1 MTRILY
7 FAGIFFYL
15 YLPIGILMVNAFNLN
30 RYGLKWDG
38 FTLKWFGAMIDNH
51 SLMTAT
57 YHSLIIAICAAT
69 LATTIGAL
77 GAIGMSRYR
86 FPGRKILKGT
96 TVTLMM
102 APDIILAIAFLVLF
116 VTVGISLGFWS
127 LLLAHITFC
136 LPFAIMTVSGRLQ
149 DFDPH
154 ILDAAKDLGASD
166 RDIVLLVLLPMIR
179 PAIIASWLLSF
190 TLSLDDVIVSS
201 FVTGPAFDVLPLK
214 IFSMVKVGVKPE
226 VNALATILVLIS
238 LVLVFVSQLFLKEK
252 TTYENSN

>member
-1 MTRILY
+1 MNSFIH
-7 FAGIFFYL
+7 
-15 YLPIGILMVNAFNLN
+15 N
-30 RYGLKWDG
+30 RYGFQWDG
-38 FTLKWFGAMIDNH
+38 FTLKWFEAMVNNQ

-57 YHSLIIAICAAT
+57 WNSLLIAVCAAT
-69 LATTIGAL
+69 LATTIGSL

-86 FPGRKILKGT
+86 FPGWVVLKGT
-96 TVTLMM
+96 IVTLMM

-116 VTVGISLGFWS
+116 IAIGISLGFWS

-154 ILDAAKDLGASD
+154 ILDAAKDLGASE
-166 RDIVLLVLLPMIR
+166 RNIVMMVLLPMIR
-179 PAIIASWLLSF
+179 PALISSWLLSF

-201 FVTGPAFDVLPLK
+201 FVTGPTFDVLPLK

-226 VNALATILVLIS
+226 VNALATLLVLIS
-238 LVLVFVSQLFLKEK
+238 LILVIVSQIMLKENK
-252 TTYENSN
+252 SYEKK